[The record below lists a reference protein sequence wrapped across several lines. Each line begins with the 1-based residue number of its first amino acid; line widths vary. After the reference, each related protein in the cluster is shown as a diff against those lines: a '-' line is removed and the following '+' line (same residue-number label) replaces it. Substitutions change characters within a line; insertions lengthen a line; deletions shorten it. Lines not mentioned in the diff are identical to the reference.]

1 MRRIFCLIV
10 ASLLAPSAPVVAH
23 HGAADFEMGRVVTIR
38 GTVVDYQLINPHT
51 EILVKTTSEGGDP
64 VDWHVESVA
73 MNMMLRVGWK
83 RDSLKPGDVVSVTEH
98 PGKNGKPA
106 MLLTKI
112 LLPDGRE
119 LAAPYQ

>member
-1 MRRIFCLIV
+1 M
-10 ASLLAPSAPVVAH
+10 S
-23 HGAADFEMGRVVTIR
+23 RVVIIR
-38 GTVVDYQLINPHT
+38 GTVVGYQLINPHT
-51 EILVKTTSEGGDP
+51 EILVKTTYEGGDP

-83 RDSLKPGDVVSVTEH
+83 RDPLKPGDVVSVTGH